1 MRTKISV
8 GSVSVFVER
17 NEVNPLY
24 DELVSRA
31 AQNAE
36 DFPFGTKKDL
46 FMLAACVGAQHDRF
60 EELPTDKNKRIQI
73 FDGETF
79 RDDTDVPILAA
90 IAYQRTQ
97 DLDVLF
103 EPSKII
109 RIAEGYA
116 HAGIHVIYQQ
126 VTMGAASR
134 PLYNLVDM
142 LMATQESEKDFE

>member
-1 MRTKISV
+1 MRKKISV

-31 AQNAE
+31 AQDAE
-36 DFPFGTKKDL
+36 DSPFATKKDL
-46 FMLAACVGAQHDRF
+46 FMLAACVGAQREQF
-60 EELPTDKNKRIQI
+60 EEIPTDKNKRIQI

-90 IAYQRTQ
+90 LAYQHTQ

-116 HAGIHVIYQQ
+116 QGGIHIVYQQ
-126 VTMGAASR
+126 ITTGTASR

-142 LMATQESEKDFE
+142 LMGEQEPD

>member
-1 MRTKISV
+1 MRTKITV
-8 GSVSVFVER
+8 GNVAVYVER

-36 DFPFGTKKDL
+36 DFPFATKRDL
-46 FMLAACVGAQHDRF
+46 FMLAACTGAQHKLFTEVPVDR
-60 EELPTDKNKRIQI
+60 RIQI

-79 RDDTDVPILAA
+79 RKDTDVPILAA
-90 IAYQRTQ
+90 LAYQYTGN
-97 DLDVLF
+97 LDVLF

-116 HAGIHVIYQQ
+116 HAGIHIVYQQ
-126 VTMGAASR
+126 ITTGSANR

-142 LMATQESEKDFE
+142 LTATQEYDNVL